1 MALLEREKKIVSLLS
16 DNPNISNA
24 DIARELDVSAVTVRS
39 DLNRLA
45 EKGIIVR
52 TRGGALP
59 AFHPGILERR
69 KQYDDEKRRIAQ
81 AAAGLVKDGDTIMV
95 EAGTT
100 TAMIARYLLGKRDIR
115 IVTNST
121 LILTH
126 ARINPGLH
134 LTMVGGEFRPETES
148 LVGPNA
154 LRSLEQF
161 HVSVAF
167 VGTDGFSVASGLT
180 THLVEGA
187 EIVNK
192 MSAHAEKTVLL
203 ADSSKY
209 GKAGF
214 VKVLELS
221 KIDMVIT
228 DPGIGANKSEI
239 ESCGVECRL
248 A

>member
-1 MALLEREKKIVSLLS
+1 MHVLQRETKLVALLA

-24 DIARELDVSAVTVRS
+24 DISRELGVSAVTVRS

-45 EKGIIVR
+45 EKGIITR

-59 AFHPGILERR
+59 AFHPGILDRQR
-69 KQYDDEKRRIAQ
+69 QYADEKKRIAE
-81 AAAGLVKDGDTIMV
+81 AAAAMVKDGDTIMV

-100 TAMIARYLLGKRDIR
+100 TALVAKYLLGKRDIR

-121 LILTH
+121 LVLTH

-134 LTMVGGEFRPETES
+134 LTVVGGEFRAETES

-154 LRSLEQF
+154 LRGLEQF
-161 HVSVAF
+161 HVSAAF
-167 VGTDGFSVASGLT
+167 VGTDGFSASSGLA

-187 EIVNK
+187 EIVKK
-192 MSAHAEKTVLL
+192 MSELAEKTVLL

-209 GKAGF
+209 GKNGF
-214 VKVLELS
+214 VKVLQLS
-221 KIDMVIT
+221 EIDMVIT
-228 DPGIGANKSEI
+228 DPGIEVNKSEI
-239 ESCGVECRL
+239 EDCGVECRVV
-248 A
+248 